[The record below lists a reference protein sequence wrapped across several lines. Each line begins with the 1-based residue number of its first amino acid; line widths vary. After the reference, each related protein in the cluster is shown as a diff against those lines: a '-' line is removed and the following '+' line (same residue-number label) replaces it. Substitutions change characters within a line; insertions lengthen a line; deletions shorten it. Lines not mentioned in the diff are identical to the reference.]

1 MGTVWTEKNATR
13 ELAALSGNNFLL
25 NLNGDLNDKELITP
39 TSAEQALWVE
49 GTGSAKDQRQ
59 RKCFEE
65 STKKKK

>member
-25 NLNGDLNDKELITP
+25 NLNGDLNKELIAP